1 MKRLLTLLLALVV
14 ISSTLVGCTGGT
26 KKPKTVDKY
35 LTTYVT
41 EAKTLNPYLL
51 LDNTALYV
59 TANTQDGLV
68 ENDRFGRYVPALAS
82 SWKNNENYTVW
93 TLNIRKGVKWVDSQ
107 GKETKYEVKA
117 SDFVEGMRY
126 VADPKNGIKNVGI
139 IRKEIKGLNDYYYD
153 LSDIDTG
160 KLKTMTREQ
169 GLANF
174 DKNVGV
180 KAIDEYTLQYT
191 TAKPTP
197 YFLSYLVTELFFPM
211 QKEFLASV
219 GASDYGTSK
228 EKLLYTG
235 AYVLSGWQRDK
246 SITLTQNNLYWDKA
260 NVFVKSIN
268 FQKVADDAVGT
279 QMFQRDELTQTT
291 LKADQVTALKGT
303 KWENFIN
310 LAEKSSVTYWFFMN
324 YASANSEFKAFINND
339 NFRKALYYSLDRTK
353 LQALFTPYNPQV
365 MLRNTIIPEDVLWDK
380 KGVDYTDYKG
390 LKEIKAENTY
400 DPVKAKSYMQKAI
413 KELVNADGTIKGV
426 TAKTVDM
433 LPIAKFNMD
442 GKLPLQLVYVHGT
455 DSTDTKMAQ
464 LLKAMLEE
472 NLGKENI
479 EVVLGQY
486 VDDKFNDSIG
496 PKKFDMSYDSF
507 SFKYADPMAQLG
519 RLVTG
524 GSINDG
530 ECNDKAFDK
539 LVDDASAMTDINKR
553 YEAFAAAES
562 YMIDKGYVVPWVS
575 GGGSYVLTK
584 AVPFTTPKGGF
595 GVTRFK
601 LKGMVVLDKTITTA
615 EWKEYKTKFQS
626 DMKKSFEVK

>member
-1 MKRLLTLLLALVV
+1 MKRLLALLLTLVV
-14 ISSTLVGCTGGT
+14 VSSTFVGCSGGN
-26 KKPKTVDKY
+26 KSKTVDKY

-41 EAKTLNPYLL
+41 EAQTLNPYLL
-51 LDNTALYV
+51 LDNTALSV

-68 ENDRFGRYVPALAS
+68 ENNKFGKYVPALAE
-82 SWKNNENYTVW
+82 SWNNNEDFTVW
-93 TLNIRKGVKWVDSQ
+93 TLNIRKGVKWIDSL
-107 GKETKYEVKA
+107 GKETQYEVKA

-126 VADPKNGIKNVGI
+126 VSDPKNGIKNVGI

-180 KAIDEYTLQYT
+180 KAIDDYTLQYT

-197 YFLSYLVTELFFPM
+197 YFLSYLVTELFFPV

-246 SITLTQNNLYWDKA
+246 SITLTQNDFYWDKA

-279 QMFQRDELTQTT
+279 QMFQRGELTQTT

-303 KWENFIN
+303 KWEELIN
-310 LAEKSSVTYWFFMN
+310 LREKSSVTYWFFMN
-324 YASANSEFKAFINND
+324 YVSQNSEFKAFINND

-353 LQALFTPYNPQV
+353 IQSLFTPYNPEA
-365 MLRNTIIPEDVLWDK
+365 MLRNTIIPEDVLRDDK
-380 KGVDYTDYKG
+380 GADYTDYKG
-390 LKEIKAENTY
+390 LKEIKALNTY
-400 DPVKAKSYMQKAI
+400 NSAEAKTYMQKAI
-413 KELVNADGTIKGV
+413 EELVNADGTIKGV

-442 GKLPLQLVYVHGT
+442 AKLPLQLVYVHGT

-464 LLKAMLEE
+464 LIKAMLEE

-496 PKKFDMSYDSF
+496 PKKFDMTYDSF

-519 RLVTG
+519 RLVSD

-530 ECNDKAFDK
+530 ELKDATFDK
-539 LVDDASAMTDINKR
+539 LVDDASAITDINKR

-562 YMIDKGYVVPWVS
+562 YMINKGYVIPWVS
-575 GGGSYVLTK
+575 GGGAYVLTK
-584 AVPFTTPKGGF
+584 AIPFTTPKGGF

-601 LKGMVVLDKTITTA
+601 LKGMVVSDKAITTG
-615 EWKEYKTKFQS
+615 EWKEYESKFQV
-626 DMKKSFEVK
+626 DMKKSFEGK

>member
-1 MKRLLTLLLALVV
+1 MKRLLSLLLTIALAA
-14 ISSTLVGCTGGT
+14 SSLVGCAGDN
-26 KKPKTVDKY
+26 KSKTVDKY
-35 LTTYVT
+35 MTTYVT
-41 EAKTLNPYLL
+41 EAQTLNPYLL
-51 LDNTALYV
+51 LDSTALSV

-68 ENDRFGRYVPALAS
+68 ENDKFGRYVPALAEN
-82 SWKNNENYTVW
+82 WKSNEDFTVW
-93 TLNIRKGVKWVDSQ
+93 TLNIRKGVKWVDSL
-107 GKETKYEVKA
+107 GKETQYEVKA

-169 GLANF
+169 ALANF
-174 DKNVGV
+174 DKNVGI

-197 YFLSYLVTELFFPM
+197 YFLSYLVTELFFPV

-246 SITLTQNNLYWDKA
+246 SITLTKNDFYWDKE

-279 QMFQRDELTQTT
+279 QMFQRGEISQTT

-303 KWENFIN
+303 KWEELIN
-310 LAEKSSVTYWFFMN
+310 LREKSSVTYWFFMN
-324 YASANSEFKAFINND
+324 YASQNSEFTAFINND
-339 NFRKALYYSLDRTK
+339 NFRKALYSALDRTK
-353 LQALFTPYNPQV
+353 LQSLFTPYNPEV
-365 MLRNTIIPEDVLWDK
+365 MLRNTIIPEDVLRDE
-380 KGVDYTDYKG
+380 KGIDYTDFNG
-390 LKEIKAENTY
+390 LKEIKAKNTFNAAE
-400 DPVKAKSYMQKAI
+400 AKTYMEKAI
-413 KELVNADGTIKGV
+413 KELVNGDGTIKGV
-426 TAKTVDM
+426 TPKTVDM

-472 NLGKENI
+472 NLGKENL

-519 RLVTG
+519 RLVSD

-530 ECNDKAFDK
+530 ELKDATFDT
-539 LVDDASAMTDINKR
+539 LVANASAITDINKR

-562 YMIDKGYVVPWVS
+562 YMINKGYVIPWVS
-575 GGGSYVLTK
+575 GGGAYVLTK
-584 AVPFTTPKGGF
+584 VIPFTTPKGGF

-601 LKGMVVLDKTITTA
+601 LKGMLVSDKAVTTA
-615 EWKEYKTKFQS
+615 QWKEYESKFNV
-626 DMKKSFEVK
+626 DMKNSFEGK